1 MRYFLMCAV
10 VLSLLVSINLYAKG
24 VYQSNANFLKEVF
37 NDDIPKTQI
46 LWILGDIKKGAT
58 IILGEKPAQLR
69 VRYWKKNQQ
78 TVWILEEVGKEK
90 LITVGL
96 LIKNNKLHQIKVLAF
111 RESRGWEVKESFFLE
126 QFFKIQLTPKLQ
138 LNHSIDGISGAT
150 LSVRAL
156 KKLARLALYYHIKVI
171 TQDKI

>member
-1 MRYFLMCAV
+1 MRYFIFLTIFFV
-10 VLSLLVSINLYAKG
+10 VNSYAKG
-24 VYQSNANFLKEVF
+24 VYQSNADFLSEVF
-37 NDDIPKTQI
+37 NKDVPKTQM
-46 LWILGDIKKGAT
+46 LWLLGDIKKNAA

-69 VRYWKKNQQ
+69 VRYWRKNQQ
-78 TVWILEEVGKEK
+78 TAWILEEVGKEK

-111 RESRGWEVKESFFLE
+111 RESRGWEVKEPFFLE
-126 QFFKIQLTPKLQ
+126 QFSQLQLTPTLQ

-156 KKLARLALYYHIKVI
+156 KKLARLALFYHMQIIAKDN
-171 TQDKI
+171 T